1 MKQNFN
7 KNMRRRVNRP
17 SFITLPIIFTGK
29 DKNDRDYDIESCKK
43 IIKDLQD
50 SDVFSKL
57 SISLGIQKSLIEDP
71 DSKGTLTIARIGSID
86 TETWDVSVMPFTASN
101 KYVDVIKDFVI
112 VPHVRIGRDSN
123 EVLSILRFEI
133 VKAMDA

>member
-7 KNMRRRVNRP
+7 KNTKRRVNRP
-17 SFITLPIIFTGK
+17 IILPIVFTGK
-29 DKNDRDYDIESCKK
+29 DKNDREYDIESCKN

-50 SDVFSKL
+50 NNVFSKL
-57 SISLGIQKSLIEDP
+57 SISLGIQKSLLEDP
-71 DSKGTLTIARIGSID
+71 DSRGTLTIARIQSID
-86 TETWDVSVMPFTASN
+86 TDIWAVSVIPFTANN
-101 KYVDVIKDFVI
+101 KYADALKDFVV